1 MGLVGARCL
10 FMNQSVWPKGGIN
23 ALIGQAGSGACSW
36 GSRQLSK
43 GNSGALFRNERNGG
57 RTTKTTAVPEGE
69 GSNLGN
75 ESRKQECI
83 YFPSQK
89 GVRAR
94 DLDPSRK
101 NLHNF
106 RSVVT
111 ILIFSSS
118 TLVSCCGWKDNQEGG
133 RAGGTQSQ
141 FVGRPGER
149 RFPQENEG
157 RQLKKP
163 KFLRGKDLRPEAERP
178 GWFPGFTLVN
188 SVLRCINQAF
198 STSAL
203 LTRGAGSSFVL
214 RAISG
219 IGGCLPTGCQLHPAL
234 PSCDNQKCP

>member
-1 MGLVGARCL
+1 MGLVGPRCL

-36 GSRQLSK
+36 GSRRLSK

-57 RTTKTTAVPEGE
+57 RTTKTTAAPEGE

-75 ESRKQECI
+75 ESRRQECI
-83 YFPSQK
+83 YFPSEK
-89 GVRAR
+89 GVGAR
-94 DLDPSRK
+94 DLDHSRR

-111 ILIFSSS
+111 ILLFSSS
-118 TLVSCCGWKDNQEGG
+118 TLVSCCGWKDKQEGG

-157 RQLKKP
+157 RQLKKAR
-163 KFLRGKDLRPEAERP
+163 FLRGKDLRP
-178 GWFPGFTLVN
+178 GWFPGFTLIN

-203 LTRGAGSSFVL
+203 LTCGAGSSFVL

-219 IGGCLPTGCQLHPAL
+219 IVGCLATSLDSTHWMPIAPHPPQL
-234 PSCDNQKCP
+234 